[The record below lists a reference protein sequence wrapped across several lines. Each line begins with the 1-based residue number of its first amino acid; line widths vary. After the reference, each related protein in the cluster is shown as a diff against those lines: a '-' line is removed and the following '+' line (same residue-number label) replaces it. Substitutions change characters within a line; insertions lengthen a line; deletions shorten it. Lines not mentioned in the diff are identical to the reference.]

1 MAVLLLLLLLLISAP
16 LLAVV
21 AWHGSPA
28 QEQDTLRRFLGRAQS
43 VPAERGEASPGHRPR
58 YPFYMIQLYKAV
70 TGRGGRDLSAQD
82 QTAVQE
88 ADEVV
93 SLMARAWN
101 HSEDGWVINFDMTSI
116 SAHETVQFAELRI
129 RPPLFSTCQNTTV
142 VINHS
147 HIYNCHG
154 NRTCYDHLT
163 LGSFTAGPSS
173 ARSGWQVFNITG
185 LLNTW
190 LGHESF
196 EGSGQWDIHQPLS
209 GDCQESEERRRLPP
223 AKRAKPGAAAGQ
235 RRPPKRN
242 AHQIM
247 MVVFLKRN
255 NARLGGPTSTLLS
268 TVLQSEH
275 RLGGRHRQEAGSKRH
290 KRNRKERLNMGN
302 STVELRKDQSLCRR
316 MDMEVNFDQIGWGE
330 WVIYPKSFN
339 AYRCG
344 GECPSPVDETF
355 MPTNHAYMQSLLK
368 SLHPERVPCTS
379 CIPIKMSALSML
391 YYKDWEVVLSHH
403 KDMIVE
409 ECGCH

>member
-1 MAVLLLLLLLLISAP
+1 MGQRLDRPTQMPALLPLLLLSVP
-16 LLAVV
+16 VLAAA
-21 AWHGSPA
+21 AWHGRPG
-28 QEQDTLRRFLGRAQS
+28 QDRDALRYFLGRAQMG
-43 VPAERGEASPGHRPR
+43 RGAVSPGTRPR

-70 TGRGGRDLSAQD
+70 TGRGGRDLSALD
-82 QTAVQE
+82 QRAAHE

-101 HSEDGWVINFDMTSI
+101 RSEDGWFIDFDMTSI
-116 SAHETVQFAELRI
+116 SVHETVQFAELRI
-129 RPPLFSTCQNTTV
+129 RPPLSSVCQNTTV

-147 HIYNCHG
+147 HTYKCNI
-154 NRTCYDHLT
+154 NRTCHEHLA
-163 LGSFTAGPSS
+163 LGSFIIKPSS

-185 LLNTW
+185 LLNSW
-190 LGHESF
+190 LSPELFGN
-196 EGSGQWDIHQPLS
+196 QDIHQPL
-209 GDCQESEERRRLPP
+209 GKVCRKVEERRQRPLGKFGKSGSAGSQRKLPH
-223 AKRAKPGAAAGQ
+223 RSIS
-235 RRPPKRN
+235 
-242 AHQIM
+242 QIM
-247 MVVFLKRN
+247 MVVFVKRN
-255 NARLGGPTSTLLS
+255 STRVGGATSTLLS
-268 TVLQSEH
+268 TVQQSSKSKVDT
-275 RLGGRHRQEAGSKRH
+275 GSKRY

-302 STVELRKDQSLCRR
+302 STLELRKDQSLCRR
-316 MDMEVNFDQIGWGE
+316 MDMEVSFDQIGWGE

-368 SLHPERVPCTS
+368 SFHPKRVPCTS
-379 CIPIKMSALSML
+379 CVPIRMSHLSML

>member
-1 MAVLLLLLLLLISAP
+1 MAALLLLLTSAP
-16 LLAVV
+16 LLVV
-21 AWHGSPA
+21 ATWYGSPE
-28 QEQDTLRRFLGRAQS
+28 QERDNLRRFLGRAQTA
-43 VPAERGEASPGHRPR
+43 PAERGVLGPGHRPR

-82 QTAVQE
+82 QAAMQQ

-93 SLMARAWN
+93 SLLARAWN
-101 HSEDGWVINFDMTSI
+101 HSEDSWGIDFDLTSI
-116 SAHETVQFAELRI
+116 SARETVQFAELRI
-129 RPPLFSTCQNTTV
+129 RPPLFSACRNSTV

-147 HIYNCHG
+147 HSYKCNG
-154 NRTCYDHLT
+154 NGTCRDRSS
-163 LGSFTAGPSS
+163 LGSFTASPSS

-185 LLNTW
+185 LLSSW
-190 LGHESF
+190 LSHQSL
-196 EGSGQWDIHQPLS
+196 EGSGPRHRHQPLTQ
-209 GDCQESEERRRLPP
+209 GCQKEEERRHPLLG
-223 AKRAKPGAAAGQ
+223 KLSKPGAADSRRKFPQ
-235 RRPPKRN
+235 RS

-255 NARLGGPTSTLLS
+255 NTKVGGATSTLLS
-268 TVLQSEH
+268 TVQH
-275 RLGGRHRQEAGSKRH
+275 RLTSKIREDTGSKRQ
-290 KRNRKERLNMGN
+290 KRNRKERLKIGN
-302 STVELRKDQSLCRR
+302 STLDLRRDQSLCRR

-330 WVIYPKSFN
+330 WVIYPKTFN

-368 SLHPERVPCTS
+368 SFHPERVPCTS
-379 CIPIKMSALSML
+379 CVPIKMSALSML